1 MIIAIPVS
9 ENKGKD
15 SPISEHFG
23 RAPYFAFVEVEN
35 GKVLDISVEENP
47 LAQDHVAGAVPN
59 FVKEKGAEL
68 VIVRG
73 IGKRAFS
80 IFETLG
86 IKVIRGA
93 SGTVEELVNR
103 YLAGQLRDLDYEVR
117 EKFHHH

>member
-1 MIIAIPVS
+1 
-9 ENKGKD
+9 
-15 SPISEHFG
+15 
-23 RAPYFAFVEVEN
+23 
-35 GKVLDISVEENP
+35 
-47 LAQDHVAGAVPN
+47 
-59 FVKEKGAEL
+59 VKEKGAEL

-93 SGTVEELVNR
+93 SGTVEEVVNR

>member
-23 RAPYFAFVEVEN
+23 RAPYFAFVKVEN
-35 GKVLDISVEENP
+35 NELMSVFVEENP
-47 LAQDHVAGAVPN
+47 LAQDHTTGAVPN

-73 IGKRAFS
+73 IGRKAIS
-80 IFETLG
+80 VFESLG

-93 SGTVEELVNR
+93 SGTVEEVINQ
-103 YLAGQLRDLDYEVR
+103 YLTGQLRDSDYEVR